1 MYPVLLTITLLLVAG
16 SSAYMS
22 VYGLMSVFSNTQR
35 IIMCMG
41 LGMEIGKILIVSYL
55 YLNWQKL
62 NRLTRV
68 LYFLILSV
76 LVLLT
81 SIEIL
86 GFLSQ
91 SHSSSTR
98 DLMITRATIIALE
111 KEENLLKGQMSV
123 IDTTLEGLPSGYV
136 TRRIKERKASGYD
149 EKQERLLKIAKEH
162 AQLAKRII
170 LERECAGPV
179 FAAARIMKINESDA
193 IALFILFLVSVL
205 EPLSIGLTVAA
216 SAAWTRQRIVPE
228 MKLKPDTSIGEIN
241 EIQDKYHLTADQLAK
256 ITGRKKTKTCQAWLN
271 GTTPVPPR
279 ALKAVEKWVEKQ
291 TNT

>member
-1 MYPVLLTITLLLVAG
+1 MYPVLLTITLFLVAG

-35 IIMCMG
+35 IIMCTG

-98 DLMITRATIIALE
+98 DLMTTRASINALE
-111 KEENLLKGQMSV
+111 KEEYFLKGQISV
-123 IDTTLEGLPSGYV
+123 IDNTLEGLPSGYV

-149 EKQERLLKIAKEH
+149 EKQDRLLKIAQEH
-162 AQLAKRII
+162 AQLEKRII
-170 LERECAGPV
+170 LERESAGPV
-179 FAAARIMKINESDA
+179 FAAARIMKINESHA
-193 IALFILFLVSVL
+193 IALFILFLVIVL

-291 TNT
+291 TNS